1 MIETKTRSA
10 LPKLRLPRVVTA
22 LVPVAGLSLAVVA
35 ISLLAAQF
43 PDLEQRVV
51 TMLATLVVV
60 IGLSIFVSN
69 SGVLSF
75 GHVGF
80 VAIGAYVSA
89 LLTVPTVQ
97 KSVLL
102 PDLPHWLGQAELGPT
117 EAALIAGVFCAL
129 VAVVLGIPLMR
140 LSGIAA
146 SIATLALLVIVHVV
160 ARSWESVTGGNQTLT
175 VPLDTTVESALP
187 WVVIFIVGAWAYERS
202 RSGLRLQAVRDEEIA
217 AQALG
222 VHPARERLVAFVLS
236 AFVTG
241 VGGALYAHMLG
252 AFGPETFYVSLTFVT
267 IAMLVIGG
275 MYSLT
280 GAVVGTIAV
289 SVMTELLRRAEMGFS
304 LGPIHVT
311 ERPGLQEV
319 AIALVMLLVLVL
331 RPNGLVARGQGR

>member
-10 LPKLRLPRVVTA
+10 LPKLRAPRVVTA

-252 AFGPETFYVSLTFVT
+252 AFGPETFYISLTFVT